1 MAYSVAYTNYGG
13 TGDRTTLTTN
23 KGIPI
28 VVTSTLT
35 LANGAFANL
44 CDGGFNADV
53 NDAIQITAVAASGK
67 EIKFDLRNLAG
78 AKLISEF
85 KLYQSTTASH
95 GVWDLQGSLDDA
107 SYTTILSGLT
117 LGGATTSTY
126 TVTTPA
132 KYLYYKLVGVSGTTN
147 ATPWLEEF
155 EFKISGD
162 ALVESG
168 DRTATATVT
177 YSGTGSGGTTSNLVD
192 GAYTNAAA
200 DSYGFS
206 AETAVGKI
214 LKIDFGSGNTPRIT
228 GFTWWQQN
236 ADAQGTWAFSGSNDD
251 SSYTSLKIGIALGGA
266 TRSRFDV
273 TNANTYRYYKLVGTA
288 GSTSGT
294 PWLWEWE
301 FETENLVSL
310 MVAAQTLAAFTQV
323 ATFSLVSSV
332 VAAQTLPVFTQTVT
346 LQGSTTPHLVAHQV
360 IPAFTQAAAAKAL
373 VKAVAAQ
380 SIPVFT
386 QRFTM
391 GKLNMAMAQ
400 TIPPFTN
407 GTYGMDTFVHGTA
420 GATDAGGR
428 WRIRE
433 HMSRPRLVH

>member
-1 MAYSVAYTNYGG
+1 MAFSYAYTNVGG

-78 AKLISEF
+78 AKVITEF
-85 KLYQSTTASH
+85 KFYQSTSATH
-95 GVWDLQGSLDDA
+95 GVWDLQGSLDDS

-117 LGGATTSTY
+117 LGGATTNTY
-126 TVTTPA
+126 TVTSPA

-162 ALVESG
+162 AFVESG
-168 DRTATATVT
+168 NRTATATVT

-214 LKIDFGSGNTPRIT
+214 LKIDFGSGNAARVT
-228 GFTWWQQN
+228 GFTWWQQT
-236 ADAQGTWAFSGSNDD
+236 ADTQGTWTFSGSNDD
-251 SSYTSLKIGIALGGA
+251 SSYTSLLTGIALGGA
-266 TRSRFDV
+266 TRSRFNV
-273 TNANTYRYYKLVGTA
+273 TNTTAYRYYKLVGTA
-288 GSTSGT
+288 GNTSGT

-301 FETENLVSL
+301 FETEDPTPTIHLNANQV
-310 MVAAQTLAAFTQV
+310 MVAGTQSFTLSGVTKRLV
-323 ATFSLVSSV
+323 AT
-332 VAAQTLPVFTQTVT
+332 QTLPLPTQAFSFVPTR
-346 LQGSTTPHLVAHQV
+346 HLVSAKTLPVPDQLMGFSHSFHLVQSNTL
-360 IPAFTQAAAAKAL
+360 PAGTQAFRINIRGLIASQIINL
-373 VKAVAAQ
+373 C
-380 SIPVFT
+380 PVS
-386 QRFTM
+386 QM
-391 GKLNMAMAQ
+391 
-400 TIPPFTN
+400 
-407 GTYGMDTFVHGTA
+407 TA
-420 GATDAGGR
+420 RQAAGGVAVTR
-428 WRIRE
+428 TKGDIIIE
-433 HMSRPRLVH
+433 ARPRQAI

>member
-44 CDGGFNADV
+44 CDGAFNADV

-85 KLYQSTTASH
+85 KLYQSTSASH

-126 TVTTPA
+126 TVTSPA
-132 KYLYYKLVGVSGTTN
+132 KYLYYKLVGVSGTTS

-206 AETAVGKI
+206 AETAVGKV

-236 ADAQGTWAFSGSNDD
+236 ADAQGTWTFQGSTDN
-251 SSYTSLKIGIALGGA
+251 SAWTSLKTGVALGGA

-273 TNANTYRYYKLVGTA
+273 TNPDTYRYYRLLGTA

-294 PWLWEWE
+294 PWIWEWE
-301 FETENLVSL
+301 FETEDVARL
-310 MVAAQTLAAFTQV
+310 MVAAQTLAVFTQV
-323 ATFSLVSSV
+323 ATFSIVSKV
-332 VAAQTLPVFTQTVT
+332 VAAQPLPAFTQTAT
-346 LQGSTTPHLVAHQV
+346 LQGSATPHMVAHQTLPAFTQTATFGGLAKLV
-360 IPAFTQAAAAKAL
+360 AAQTIPAFTQRLTMGK
-373 VKAVAAQ
+373 VQAVAAQ
-380 SIPVFT
+380 
-386 QRFTM
+386 
-391 GKLNMAMAQ
+391 
-400 TIPPFTN
+400 TIPAFTN
-407 GTYGMDTFVHGTA
+407 GAYGLANFVHATPGSA
-420 GATDAGGR
+420 GSDGR

-433 HMSRPRLVH
+433 HLSRPRLVH